1 MRFPLIFLH
10 GECGWSTDLDI
21 NKASRRSKRIS
32 MREFMRFIMQ
42 HRCVSDDLTAF
53 TNLSEQ
59 EMIWNPVHIVGSL
72 AQEFYAT
79 AGMLVEQNRLNFHS
93 MKQSNTRY
101 LSPSAEVNN
110 ERELDRA
117 SRTLNYLPN
126 NIFGTKAYY
135 NRLYQMTNNM
145 FNTVGH
151 PNLFLT
157 VTMNPKVALELQ
169 NSFQGCH
176 SSNVARNDLISRVF
190 IEMISILNKN
200 LEKELRLKVNGK
212 AWITE
217 FPQRGLPHIHM
228 AICRYRDKYW
238 GRST

>member
-1 MRFPLIFLH
+1 
-10 GECGWSTDLDI
+10 
-21 NKASRRSKRIS
+21 

-79 AGMLVEQNRLNFHS
+79 AGMMVEQNRLNFHS
-93 MKQSNTRY
+93 
-101 LSPSAEVNN
+101 SAEVNN

-145 FNTVGH
+145 FNTVH

-157 VTMNPKVALELQ
+157 VTM
-169 NSFQGCH
+169 C
-176 SSNVARNDLISRVF
+176 
-190 IEMISILNKN
+190 
-200 LEKELRLKVNGK
+200 
-212 AWITE
+212 
-217 FPQRGLPHIHM
+217 
-228 AICRYRDKYW
+228 
-238 GRST
+238 